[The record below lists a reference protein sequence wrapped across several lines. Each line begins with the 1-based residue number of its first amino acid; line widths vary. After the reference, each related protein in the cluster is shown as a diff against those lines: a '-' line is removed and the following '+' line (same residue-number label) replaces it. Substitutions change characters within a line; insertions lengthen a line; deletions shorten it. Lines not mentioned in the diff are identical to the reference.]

1 MKEEYLNFEP
11 GTLNPYMGVAMAEEK
26 SSRFI
31 FVKCAACAKFFQV
44 ERSYWEPKYD
54 AVPLRCPHCHTE
66 FRKEEAPKLIG
77 L

>member
-1 MKEEYLNFEP
+1 
-11 GTLNPYMGVAMAEEK
+11 MAEEK

-54 AVPLRCPHCHTE
+54 ALPLRCPHCHTQ
-66 FRKEEAPKLIG
+66 FPKEEAPKLIG